1 MSKHCLY
8 YCKKTKKTQHIYNYL
23 TNNHLLSIIWH
34 LLFAYH
40 MKNQI
45 LLLFLFFYTLHIYAQ
60 SGNTC
65 ADAIPI
71 TLPLTNNNFTTCNN
85 QNNFD
90 APSPGGCFSPTET
103 VNQYATGLDMF
114 FYFIPTIS
122 ACYNIVPYTANASS
136 NPSVFVYDGCPEE
149 FNCIGG
155 SVFFL
160 DGLFLT
166 AGNTYTIIVSNKAD
180 ASGNNCIDFQLYI
193 TNPNEAP
200 YNDFCANAM
209 PIVGYANNFN
219 ASSCNEPNDW
229 APELN
234 GIDCFGGDWTSNEN
248 GMWYQFNN
256 PSTQTIDITAY
267 NINCT
272 GINGNDN
279 TLQMGVWTN
288 SGLCDLSQE
297 TFITCLV
304 AVENGTVSMPNLL
317 AGDYYLF
324 VDGNA
329 ASLCTWNFYS
339 PNICIPPS
347 VTFNT
352 ISPNCNTANGTIQ
365 AVIEPNPPPNGVSY
379 SVLWNTGSTANVLN
393 NVSAG
398 TYTVTVTANSNGENC
413 TTVATV
419 ILQNTNIPISVG
431 NTGPVCINEPVLL
444 SATGGANYAWAGNG
458 INASNQNNPN
468 PSISFN
474 TGGVNTYT
482 VTITDTQ
489 GCTATATTTVGV
501 VSFPVQI
508 DVPISACLGENVDL
522 TAMGG
527 SAYLWQNPSGALIS
541 NQAVATV
548 SPVVPQSSG
557 TYTVTVTG
565 VAGCSNTATT
575 QLSVGQVSANI
586 LTPTSFCAGDTL
598 HLMATGGLSYQ
609 WSGPVGFVSNLQNPI
624 IYPAT
629 QFDSGTYSLTVTGT
643 NNCTATAS
651 QIINLSNASATAVNT
666 SPVCEPNSF
675 QLLASGGVSYNWSN
689 TQGYTSSE
697 QNPVITDTY
706 INMSDF
712 YTVTVT
718 NANGCTRTA
727 STMVTVNGVN
737 PIVANNSPVCA
748 GQNIALSANN
758 GVSYSWS
765 GANGFVSNLPNP
777 TITNATID
785 NAGTYTVT
793 ITNANTCSTIETTT
807 VVVSQPNISL
817 LPNNN
822 TLCSGQNL
830 TIEAFGGLA
839 YNWTLPNNISYNQ
852 AVLNVN
858 GIMPINAGLYTV
870 VGTDSIGCTASASTI
885 IGVSTITPTANSNSP
900 LCVGSLLQLN
910 ASGGSIYSWQGPDNF
925 TSSAQNPIINAAN
938 IVNSGIYTVTVSSN
952 FGCTA
957 VATTL
962 VSVNEAA
969 ASITAIPPL
978 CAGNNLLLQANGGQT
993 YAWAGANGF
1002 SSAQQNP
1009 IISNATVL
1017 QAGTYTVTVT
1027 DATNCTATA
1036 STNISIPNLLQAT
1049 IVSQNATCFS
1059 ANNGN
1064 AIANAVGG
1072 SGTLAFE
1079 WSDGSSTNTI
1089 AQLSPNSYTLTVT
1102 DAVGCT
1108 ATAQTQITQPALLT
1122 VALTPTNALCF
1133 NGNGSIQSTTLGG
1146 TNPYNYTWSNSLPP
1160 NDAVYNVA
1168 PNTYTLTVTD
1178 ANGCTQTA
1186 ETQIQQPNPITLN
1199 ANISNVL
1206 CNGATTGSIAVDALG
1221 GIGTLSYQ
1229 WSDGI
1234 SNTPNL
1240 SDVAAGDYTVTVTDT
1255 NQCSTA
1261 NTYTISQS
1269 TPLQSVIWADEPL
1282 CFGGTGQ
1289 VYISASGSTPL
1300 YGFLWND
1307 NPQLTNDTIQATA
1320 GNYVVTITDANFC
1333 TATNQITVTQPTLIS
1348 SNLTKNDA
1356 TCFDTATGTIS
1367 ATANGGILPYNYTW
1381 SNGVNNASTINNLS
1395 AATYTLTITDANSCT
1410 LVQNINILQ
1419 PDSLHITANTSPAL
1433 CYQTA
1438 TASISTN
1445 TTGGSIPYTY
1455 TWSNSA
1461 TTPNLVGINAGNYT
1475 LTVTDVAGCS
1485 NTISVN
1491 ITQPQAIET
1500 NSTATNI
1507 ACNGNATGSIVTTT
1521 TGGTTPYFYT
1531 WTNSLPNTANQIN
1544 SLPPNTYTV
1553 TVTDA
1558 NGCSST
1564 TSQNISQ
1571 PTPITITV
1579 TTNNA
1584 NCGQADGSAT
1594 LNVTGGTG
1602 SNYLY
1607 QWSNNQSSTNTC
1619 SNLLAQIYSVTVTD
1633 EAACTQTISF
1643 AINNNN
1649 APQITNALLTNTTCQ
1664 QNNGSIELTVLGN
1677 GVINYEWSANAN
1689 AGNTP
1694 LINNLLADT
1703 YAVTITDNNN
1713 CNAIAAYTINNE
1725 ASPQLSINT
1734 QNNATCGIANGS
1746 IAVTILGG
1754 TGALTYTWSNGV
1766 NNTSAINN
1774 LDAGTYTLTVTDSN
1788 QCTAT
1793 INSTITQLGQI
1804 GIDVLGVSNA
1814 FCNQANGSINTI
1826 AQNTVGAVTYT
1837 WTNNISNTAT
1847 ANNLLPDT
1855 YTLTITDQNNCTATQ
1870 SFIVAQIAAPT
1881 VSISTVQ
1888 PPTCEQANGILTAT
1902 VQNENLPITYLWNI
1916 ANQNTATVT
1925 NLPQGTYTVTIT
1937 DQLNCIATAQIDITN
1952 QASPQITN
1960 VSVLP
1965 ENCNQQ
1971 NGTAQIS
1978 TAGGSG
1984 ALAFV
1989 WSDGVSNSP
1998 TAVNLTTGNYTVTIT
2013 DQNQCT
2019 DTLTVFVPE
2028 TTPPNISNT
2037 QTTNAACNQAD
2048 GSATITAIG
2057 GTGILSYTWSNAA
2070 QNTPNIDN
2078 LTTGSYTVTVTDEVQ
2093 CSTTQTLEVLNTNAP
2108 SVTAINTTPSTCGNS
2123 NGTAQLT
2130 VSGGTGTLTYVWAN
2144 NISNTATA
2152 NGLSA
2157 QTYTVTITD
2166 QSQCSAVSTLSINNQ
2181 AAPQINNT
2189 QITNAT
2195 CGNQNGSILLT
2206 TAGGTG
2212 ALVYTW
2218 SDGVSTTNQANN
2230 LLPQTYTVTIT
2241 DENAC
2246 STTATAV
2253 ILNEASPQ
2261 IIAAQTNNATCGIA
2275 NGSITVDALGGTGA
2289 LTYTWSDGVNNTP
2302 TATNLAAGTYTLTVT
2317 DTNLCTADTVLTIT
2331 STPQPQIDAVV
2342 LTPAS
2347 CNSANGSITITA
2359 SSGVGAFSYFWSD
2372 ATIATTANQ
2381 ANNLLPQTY
2390 TVTVTDANACST
2402 STTAVVLSVNSLQI
2416 TDVQTNN
2423 ATCGIANGS
2432 ITVDALGG
2440 TGALTYTWS
2449 DGVNNTPTATN
2460 LAAGTYTLTV
2470 TDTNLCTADTVLT
2483 IANTPQPQ
2491 IDAVVLT
2498 PETCDNANGSI
2509 AITASSG
2516 VGAFS
2521 YVWSDGVSDNGI
2533 AQNLNAGTYSVTIT
2547 DQNNCATTTTATIVA
2562 QTNVGIQ
2569 VLSTTNTVCNSS
2581 LGQIQTQAIGGVG
2594 SLTYTWVDAVST
2606 DSIATNLSAG
2616 TYTVTVTDQNNCTAT
2631 AQATILPTLLPVQLQ
2646 CSAATDSTITVSWQN
2661 VAGVDAY
2668 IIVANGQTDTLP
2680 TTTLGYTIPNLPP
2693 DTTISVALFAIG
2705 CGLTQ
2710 TDTIQCNTLPDVIC
2724 LPIPISITILDSL
2737 FCETDA
2743 PSSILGTPQ
2752 NGVFSGTG
2760 VTNNTFY
2767 PDQANIGTNT
2777 LTYTYTAADGC
2788 IYTAT
2793 KTIWVAQN
2801 PTALLAGDTVVCINQ
2816 NSLFTFNGEAV
2827 DGNTYQWLINDVLS
2841 SQEISLQ
2848 TTFTTPQTQQIS
2860 LVVTN
2865 ANGCTDTITQQVEI
2879 ATLTAQTIEDTTV
2892 LFGST
2897 LFLPVTALSNLN
2909 TPLSYTWQPPTNTL
2923 SCNNCNN
2930 PQLTI
2935 SEPINN
2941 YTIVVT
2947 DNYGC
2952 IAADSVTITAKYNNQ
2967 IIIPNAFSPNNDQ
2980 QNDVFGIYGHN
2991 IAQYTL
2997 LIYNRWGNKVYEY
3010 NGTDTNQY
3018 WDGTQKGINCE
3029 LGVYVYYATITFTN
3043 SQQVVK
3049 KGNVTLIR

>member
-1 MSKHCLY
+1 MK
-8 YCKKTKKTQHIYNYL
+8 NYL
-23 TNNHLLSIIWH
+23 LV
-34 LLFAYH
+34 F
-40 MKNQI
+40 
-45 LLLFLFFYTLHIYAQ
+45 LLLFCTLKIYAQ

-65 ADAIPI
+65 TDAIPI
-71 TLPLTNNNFTTCNN
+71 TLPFTNNSFTTCNS
-85 QNNFD
+85 QNNFN
-90 APSPGGCFSPTET
+90 APSPGSCFLPTET

-114 FYFIPTIS
+114 FYFVPTIS
-122 ACYNIVPYTANASS
+122 ACYNIIPYTANASS
-136 NPSVFVYDGCPEE
+136 NPSVFVYEGCPEQ

-155 SVFFL
+155 SVFFI

-166 AGNTYTIIVSNKAD
+166 AGHTYTIIVSNKAD
-180 ASGNNCIDFQLYI
+180 AGGNNCIDFQLYV
-193 TNPNEAP
+193 TNPDEAP
-200 YNDFCANAM
+200 PNDFCANAA
-209 PIVGYANNFN
+209 PIVGNANNFN
-219 ASSCNEPNDW
+219 ASSCNEPNEW

-234 GIDCFGGDWTSNEN
+234 GIDCPGGDWTSNEN

-256 PSTQTIDITAY
+256 PSTQNIDITAY
-267 NINCT
+267 NISCT

-288 SGLCDLSQE
+288 NGLCDLSQE
-297 TFITCLV
+297 TFVTCLV
-304 AVENGTVSMPNLL
+304 AVGNGTVSMPNLL

-352 ISPNCNTANGTIQ
+352 TNPNCNSANGTIQ
-365 AVIEPNPPPNGVSY
+365 AVIQPNPPPNGVSY
-379 SVLWNTGSTANVLN
+379 SILWNTGSTANTLN
-393 NVSAG
+393 NLSAG
-398 TYTVTVTANSNGENC
+398 TYTVTVTANNNGLIC
-413 TTVATV
+413 ATTATV
-419 ILQNTNIPISVG
+419 KLQNGTVTTNIS

-444 SATGGANYAWAGNG
+444 SATGGVNYAWAGNG
-458 INASNQNNPN
+458 ITPSNQNSPN

-474 TGGVNTYT
+474 AGGVNTYT
-482 VTITDTQ
+482 VTVTNAQ

-508 DVPISACLGENVDL
+508 NVPISACTGENANL
-522 TAMGG
+522 TALGG
-527 SAYLWQNPSGALIS
+527 SAYIWQNPSGELIS
-541 NQAVATV
+541 NQATAVI
-548 SPVVPQSSG
+548 SPVVPQSGG

-565 VAGCSNTATT
+565 VAGCSDTATT
-575 QLSVGQVSANI
+575 QLNVGIVSANI
-586 LTPTSFCAGDTL
+586 LTPPNFCLNDTL
-598 HLMATGGLSYQ
+598 NLIATGGLSYQ
-609 WSGPVGFVSNLQNPI
+609 WNGPSGFLSNLQNPN

-629 QFDSGTYSLTVTGT
+629 QFSSGVYSLTVTGASG
-643 NNCTATAS
+643 CTATAS
-651 QIINLSNASATAVNT
+651 KIIALSNTTATAANT

-675 QLLASGGVSYNWSN
+675 QLLAGSGVSYAWSN
-689 TQGYTSSE
+689 TQGYTSLE
-697 QNPVITDTY
+697 QNPVITNTNT
-706 INMSDF
+706 NMSGS

-727 STMVTVNGVN
+727 STIVNVNGTNAV
-737 PIVANNSPVCA
+737 VANNNPVCA
-748 GQNIALSANN
+748 GQTIMLSANN
-758 GVSYSWS
+758 GSSYSWT
-765 GANGFVSNLPNP
+765 GANGFASNLPNP
-777 TITNATID
+777 TITNASVA

-793 ITNANTCSTIETTT
+793 ITNANNCSTIKTTT
-807 VVVSQPNISL
+807 VVVSQPIISL
-817 LPNNN
+817 VPNNN
-822 TLCSGQNL
+822 TLCNGQNL
-830 TIEAFGGLA
+830 TIEAFGGLS
-839 YNWTLPNNISYNQ
+839 YSWTLPNNISYNQ

-858 GIMPINAGLYTV
+858 GIMPTNAGVYTV
-870 VGTDSIGCTASASTI
+870 VGTDSIGCTASANVI
-885 IGVSTITPTANSNSP
+885 INVSTIAPTANNNSP

-910 ASGGSIYSWQGPDNF
+910 ATGGSTYSWQGPDNF
-925 TSSAQNPIINAAN
+925 VSSAQNPIINAAN
-938 IVNSGIYTVTVSSN
+938 IANSGTYTVTVTN
-952 FGCTA
+952 NIGCTA

-962 VSVNEAA
+962 VSVNQAT
-969 ASITAIPPL
+969 ASITATPPL

-993 YAWAGANGF
+993 YSWAGANGF

-1027 DATNCTATA
+1027 NATNCTATA
-1036 STNISIPNLLQAT
+1036 STNISIPNLLQAA

-1064 AIANAVGG
+1064 AIATAVGG

-1102 DAVGCT
+1102 DAAGCT
-1108 ATAQTQITQPALLT
+1108 TTAQTQITQPALLT

-1133 NGNGSIQSTTLGG
+1133 GDNGSIQSTIAGG
-1146 TNPYNYTWSNSLPP
+1146 TNPYNYTWSNNLLP
-1160 NDAVYNVA
+1160 NAAVFNVA
-1168 PNTYTLTVTD
+1168 PNTYTLTVSD

-1186 ETQIQQPNPITLN
+1186 QTQIQQPSPITIN

-1206 CNGATTGSIAVDALG
+1206 CNGATTGDIAVNVLG
-1221 GIGTLSYQ
+1221 GIGTLNYQ
-1229 WSDGI
+1229 WSDGV
-1234 SNTPNL
+1234 SNTANL
-1240 SDVAAGDYTVTVTDT
+1240 NNVAAGNYTVTVIDT

-1269 TPLQSVIWADEPL
+1269 TPLESVIWADEPL

-1289 VYISASGSTPL
+1289 VYILASGSTPL

-1307 NPQLTNDTIQATA
+1307 NPLLTSNTIQATA
-1320 GNYVVTITDANFC
+1320 GNYIVTITDANFC
-1333 TATNQITVTQPTLIS
+1333 TATNQITVAQPTLIS
-1348 SNLTKNDA
+1348 TNLTKNNA
-1356 TCFDTATGTIS
+1356 TCFGTATGTIS
-1367 ATANGGILPYNYTW
+1367 AATNGGILPYNYTW
-1381 SNGVNNASTINNLS
+1381 SNGVNNASAINNLI

-1410 LVQNINILQ
+1410 LVHNIVVSQ
-1419 PDSLHITANTSPAL
+1419 PDSLHITANVLPAL
-1433 CYQTA
+1433 CYETA

-1445 TTGGSIPYTY
+1445 TIGGSIPYTY
-1455 TWSNSA
+1455 TWSNNA
-1461 TTPNLVGINAGNYT
+1461 NTPNLIDIPANIYT
-1475 LTVTDVAGCS
+1475 LTVTDAAGCS
-1485 NTISVN
+1485 NTIS
-1491 ITQPQAIET
+1491 ITTTQPQVLVT
-1500 NSTATNI
+1500 NTAAVNI
-1507 ACNGNATGSIVTTT
+1507 ACNGNETGSIVTTT
-1521 TGGTTPYFYT
+1521 TGGTTPYFYD
-1531 WTNSLPNTANQIN
+1531 WTNNLPNTANQIN

-1564 TSQNISQ
+1564 ASQNIIQ

-1584 NCGQADGSAT
+1584 NCGQADGSANI
-1594 LNVTGGTG
+1594 NVTGGTG
-1602 SNYLY
+1602 NNYSY
-1607 QWSNNQSSTNTC
+1607 QWSNNASATNTC
-1619 SNLLAQIYSVTVTD
+1619 SNLSAQIYSVTVTD

-1713 CNAIAAYTINNE
+1713 CNAIAAYTIDNA

-1746 IAVTILGG
+1746 IAVDVLGG
-1754 TGALTYTWSNGV
+1754 TGALTYTWSDGA
-1766 NNTSAINN
+1766 NNTSTINN

-1793 INSTITQLGQI
+1793 INSIITQSGLI

-1814 FCNQANGSINTI
+1814 FCNQANGSINTL
-1826 AQNTVGAVTYT
+1826 AQNTVGAINYT
-1837 WTNNISNTAT
+1837 WTDNVSNTET
-1847 ANNLLPDT
+1847 ANNLLPNT

-1881 VSISTVQ
+1881 VSINNIQ
-1888 PPTCEQANGILTAT
+1888 DPTCEQANGILTAT
-1902 VQNENLPITYLWNI
+1902 VQNGNLPITYLWSIN
-1916 ANQNTATVT
+1916 NQSTDTIT

-1937 DQLNCIATAQIDITN
+1937 DQLNCAAIAQIDISN

-1960 VSVLP
+1960 VSVMP

-1978 TAGGSG
+1978 TVGGSG

-1998 TAVNLTTGNYTVTIT
+1998 TAVNLATGSYTVTIT

-2019 DTLTVFVPE
+2019 DSLTVFVPE
-2028 TTPPNISNT
+2028 TNPPSISNT
-2037 QTTNAACNQAD
+2037 QTTDAACNQAD
-2048 GSATITAIG
+2048 GSASITAIG

-2078 LTTGSYTVTVTDEVQ
+2078 LTTGSYTVTVSDEVQ
-2093 CSTTQTLEVLNTNAP
+2093 CSITQTLEVLNTNAP
-2108 SVTAINTTPSTCGNS
+2108 IIDAINTTPSTCGNT

-2130 VSGGTGTLTYVWAN
+2130 VSGGTGTLTYVWTN
-2144 NISNTATA
+2144 GVSNTATA

-2166 QSQCSAVSTLSINNQ
+2166 QSQCSAIANLTINNQ
-2181 AAPQINNT
+2181 AAPQIDST
-2189 QITNAT
+2189 QITNAS
-2195 CGNQNGSILLT
+2195 CSNQNGSILLT

-2212 ALVYTW
+2212 GLVYTW
-2218 SDGVSTTNQANN
+2218 TDEVSTTNQANN
-2230 LLPQTYTVTIT
+2230 LPPQTYTVTVT

-2246 STTATAV
+2246 STTTTA
-2253 ILNEASPQ
+2253 IIINEASPQ
-2261 IIAAQTNNATCGIA
+2261 IIAAQTNNATCGNP

-2289 LTYTWSDGVNNTP
+2289 LTYTWSDGANNSP
-2302 TATNLAAGTYTLTVT
+2302 TATNLAAGIYTLTVT
-2317 DTNLCTADTVLTIT
+2317 DTNLCAADTVLAIT
-2331 STPQPQIDAVV
+2331 STPQPQIDAVDV
-2342 LTPAS
+2342 TPAS

-2359 SSGVGAFSYFWSD
+2359 SSGVGTFSYFWSD

-2381 ANNLLPQTY
+2381 ANSLLPQTY
-2390 TVTVTDANACST
+2390 TVTVTDENACST
-2402 STTAVVLSVNSLQI
+2402 STTAIIVSVNSLLI
-2416 TDVQTNN
+2416 GIIQTNN

-2432 ITVDALGG
+2432 ISVDVLGG

-2449 DGVNNTPTATN
+2449 DGVNASPTAIN

-2470 TDTNLCTADTVLT
+2470 TDTNLCTADAVFT

-2491 IDAVVLT
+2491 IDTVVLT

-2509 AITASSG
+2509 TLTASSG

-2521 YVWSDGVSDNGI
+2521 YVWSDGVSDNSI

-2547 DQNNCATTTTATIVA
+2547 DQNNCTISTTAAVVA
-2562 QTNVGIQ
+2562 QANVGIQ
-2569 VLSTTNTVCNSS
+2569 VLSTTNTICNSS
-2581 LGQIQTQAIGGVG
+2581 IGQIQTQAIGGVG
-2594 SLTYTWVDAVST
+2594 LLIYTWVDAVST
-2606 DSIATNLSAG
+2606 DSIATNLSVG

-2631 AQATILPTLLPVQLQ
+2631 TQATILPTLLPVQLQ
-2646 CSAATDSTITVSWQN
+2646 CSAATDSTIAVSWQN
-2661 VAGVDAY
+2661 VAGADAY
-2668 IIVANGQTDTLP
+2668 IIVANGQADTLP
-2680 TTTLGYTIPNLPP
+2680 TTTLGYTISNLLP
-2693 DTTISVALFAIG
+2693 DTTISVSLFAIG
-2705 CGLTQ
+2705 CGSTQ

-2724 LPIPISITILDSL
+2724 LPIPIFITILDSL

-2743 PSSILGTPQ
+2743 PLTILGTPQ

-2760 VTNNTFY
+2760 ITNNTFY
-2767 PDQANIGTNT
+2767 PAQANIGTNT
-2777 LTYTYTAADGC
+2777 LTYTYTAPDGC

-2793 KTIWVAQN
+2793 KTILVAQN
-2801 PTALLAGDTVVCINQ
+2801 PVASFFGDTVVCINQ

-2827 DGNTYQWLINDVLS
+2827 NGNTYQWLINDALS

-2865 ANGCTDTITQQVEI
+2865 ANGCIDTITQQITI

-2909 TPLSYTWQPPTNTL
+2909 APLSYTWQPLTSTL
-2923 SCNNCNN
+2923 SCNNCDN

-2935 SEPINN
+2935 NEPIYN
-2941 YTIVVT
+2941 YIVLVT
-2947 DNYGC
+2947 DSYGC
-2952 IAADSVTITAKYNNQ
+2952 VAADSVTITAKYNNE

-2980 QNDVFGIYGHN
+2980 QNDAFGIYGHN
-2991 IAQYTL
+2991 IAQYEL
-2997 LIYNRWGNKVYEY
+2997 QIYNRWGNKVYQY
-3010 NGTDTNQY
+3010 IGTDTNQY
-3018 WDGTQKGINCE
+3018 WDGTQKGKDCE
-3029 LGVYVYYATITFTN
+3029 VGVYVYYATIVFTN
-3043 SQQVVK
+3043 TQQMFK
-3049 KGNVTLIR
+3049 KGNITLIR